1 MDGTE
6 QLSEL
11 SPSSELS
18 PLWAASKAPCVPVS
32 LRICSMSRAKR
43 ARPRAQEGKVPLF
56 GIVVIVSI
64 SLHRNEYFHLI

>member
-18 PLWAASKAPCVPVS
+18 PLWAASKAPRVPAS
-32 LRICSMSRAKR
+32 L
-43 ARPRAQEGKVPLF
+43 
-56 GIVVIVSI
+56 
-64 SLHRNEYFHLI
+64 